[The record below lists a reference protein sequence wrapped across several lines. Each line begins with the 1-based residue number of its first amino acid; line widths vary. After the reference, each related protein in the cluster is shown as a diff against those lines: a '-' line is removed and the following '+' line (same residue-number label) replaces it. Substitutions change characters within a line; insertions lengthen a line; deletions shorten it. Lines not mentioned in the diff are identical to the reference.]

1 MAGGFGAGSGVRL
14 DLHVEIGVEIGRV
27 SISVILVPFPGIL
40 RPEPAERL
48 VPASNWLPNRRF
60 PSPPASWG

>member
-14 DLHVEIGVEIGRV
+14 DLHVEIGRV
-27 SISVILVPFPGIL
+27 SMSVIISVILVPLPGSL

-48 VPASNWLPNRRF
+48 VPASD
-60 PSPPASWG
+60 

>member
-27 SISVILVPFPGIL
+27 SISVILVPFLGIL

-48 VPASNWLPNRRF
+48 APASN
-60 PSPPASWG
+60 